1 MIRRLDGLPPA
12 AADQAA
18 RLYWTAFGPKL
29 GRLLGPEPRALDLL
43 ARAIRADHALVAIT
57 RDRPQVVG
65 VAGFRSPSG
74 GFMSFSQP
82 HLVAVY
88 GNWGGLWRSAVL
100 RGLAGDVDNSRFLI
114 DGLAVHPDWQG
125 KGVGSALIDAL
136 AAEARAR
143 GYDRLRLDVADHN
156 IRARALYER
165 LGFGVVGHQRLR
177 LLAPVF
183 GIRGSTSMD
192 RAV

>member
-1 MIRRLDGLPPA
+1 MIRRLDGLPDGA
-12 AADQAA
+12 TDQAA
-18 RLYWTAFGPKL
+18 QLYWSAFGPKL
-29 GRLLGPEPRALDLL
+29 GRLLGPEARALTLL
-43 ARAIRADHALVAIT
+43 ARAIRADHALVAVT
-57 RDRPQVVG
+57 RDRPRVVG

-82 HLVAVY
+82 HLAAVY

-100 RGLAGDVDNSRFLI
+100 RGLAGDVDNGRFLI

-125 KGVGSALIDAL
+125 QGLGSALIDAL

-143 GYDRLRLDVADHN
+143 GYERLRLDVADHN

-183 GIRGSTSMD
+183 GIRGSTAMD